1 MRIGL
6 SWQIA
11 QALGAFFLVA
21 GFLLA
26 HAWGEPGRCRE
37 RVSRSWFG
45 RIRNRR

>member
-11 QALGAFFLVA
+11 QALGATFLVA

-37 RVSRSWFG
+37 KVPRTWFN
-45 RIRNRR
+45 RIRLKR